1 MKVKAGFYPAL
12 AFARLRKFLGG
23 FVFVMLWPF
32 AMAWGQTPATDS
44 AEVTSPPVEENIGE
58 ESEVETPDAKG
69 KLPFILKD
77 PTAKEVAQARRLVV
91 KAVTHLADHKPQAA
105 VKALLAFEPT
115 ERLAQVYRTVL
126 LAKAYRQMGRV
137 ATADSVLSATLQWVG
152 SQTWRNQLIR
162 MRLSGFDSIA
172 ASPAMQREFFAQVAG
187 SDASREIK
195 ADVLHRWLKLDGY
208 KGDVGDHLERLRSLM
223 LYARGDRRLDS
234 VYRVAAD
241 SLPPGKR
248 TWDEEWMLLQIE
260 ARLGSFDKALARCES
275 MLNLVPGKP
284 EKQKLHWQY
293 ASLYYAKR
301 DWKKALEMYQR
312 YLERYGDS
320 PDAYLQIARSH
331 DKLQETQRAQIA
343 YDRFL
348 ELYPRHAKT
357 SEIHWLRAWEREADG
372 RYAEA
377 IELYYLQLAR
387 FPQTRRA
394 EWANFRIGLCHYKD
408 SNFAAAAEAFSA
420 YRKSKSGAVAPGGM
434 MWEAKSWSA
443 LGNESLSDSL
453 RLAVSLTY
461 PFGFYGHLSREH
473 LQAKGRMPDSLQ
485 PWRRFAPSRPERIKE
500 WMKQNIPGFRDSLDK
515 SYESVYLDLVQ
526 LLDLHLDTLAML
538 TMRSIPA
545 GPKRNPWYLFVYGRR
560 FQRYDMHPEAYKLGR
575 SLAQIIPNEVLG
587 TAPREVLRL
596 IWPRPYEAE
605 VLHYALKRQ
614 IDPALIY
621 ALMRQESGFEREIRS
636 SAGAVGLMQL
646 MPATAKAQAAAD
658 SLKDFHPQ
666 DLIYPAINVRLGT
679 YYMKNLLDDYRGNPY
694 YMLANYNA
702 GPEPTRRWFRTLGHK
717 PIDEMVE
724 DISYW
729 ETRDYVK
736 KVMGNYWTYKLL
748 YNNRI
753 RPATPKPATP

>member
-1 MKVKAGFYPAL
+1 LVFAFVCLGL
-12 AFARLRKFLGG
+12 AIACSPWFCATS
-23 FVFVMLWPF
+23 VW
-32 AMAWGQTPATDS
+32 AQTNANDS
-44 AEVTSPPVEENIGE
+44 AQVTSPPPEDIAGE
-58 ESEVETPDAKG
+58 ESEAETPDAKG
-69 KLPFILKD
+69 KLPFTLKV
-77 PTAKEVAQARRLVV
+77 PTAKEALQGRRLVV
-91 KAVTHLADHKPQAA
+91 KALASLSEKQPQAA
-105 VKALLAFEPT
+105 VKALTAFAPT

-126 LAKAYRQMGRV
+126 LAKTLKQMGRM
-137 ATADSVLSATLQWVG
+137 AEADSVLSAALQWVG
-152 SQTWRNQLIR
+152 SQTWRNHLIR
-162 MRLSGFDSIA
+162 MRLNGFDALSTT
-172 ASPAMQREFFAQVAG
+172 PAVKREFYEQVAG
-187 SDASREIK
+187 SDATREIK
-195 ADVLHRWLKLDGY
+195 ADVMHRWLKLDGY
-208 KGDVGDHLERLRSLM
+208 RGDVANHLDRLRSLM

-234 VYRVAAD
+234 VYRAAAD
-241 SLPPGKR
+241 SLPPGR
-248 TWDEEWMLLQIE
+248 RSWDEEWMLLQME
-260 ARLGSFDKALARCES
+260 ARLGIFDRALARCET

-293 ASLYYAKR
+293 ASLYYARR
-301 DWKKALEMYQR
+301 DWKKALDMFQR

-331 DKLQETQRAQIA
+331 DKLEQTQRAQIA

-387 FPQTRRA
+387 FPSTRRA
-394 EWANFRIGLCHYKD
+394 EWAHFRIGLCHYKD
-408 SNFAAAAEAFSA
+408 SNFAAAADAFSA
-420 YRKSKSGAVAPGGM
+420 YRKTKSGPAAPAGN
-434 MWEAKSWSA
+434 MWEAKSWAA
-443 LGNESLSDSL
+443 LQRDSLSDSL

-461 PFGFYGHLSREH
+461 PFSFYGHASREY
-473 LQAKGRMPDSLQ
+473 LQERHKMPDSLL
-485 PWRRFAPSRPERIKE
+485 PWRRFAPSRPERIKA
-500 WMKQNIPGFRDSLDK
+500 WMQDHIPGFRENLDK
-515 SYESVYLDLVQ
+515 SYESAYLDLGQ

-538 TMRSIPA
+538 TMRSTPA
-545 GPKRNPWYLFVYGRR
+545 KPKLNPWYLFVHARR

-575 SLAQIIPNEVLG
+575 SLAQIIPNEELG

-596 IWPRPYEAE
+596 IWPRPYETE
-605 VLHYALKRQ
+605 VLRYALRRQ

-646 MPATAKAQAAAD
+646 MPATAKAQAIAD
-658 SLKDFHPQ
+658 SLHDFHPQ
-666 DLIYPAINVRLGT
+666 DLVHPETNVRLGT
-679 YYMKNLLDDYRGNPY
+679 YYMKTLLDDYRGNPY
-694 YMLANYNA
+694 YVLANYNA

-717 PIDEMVE
+717 PLDEMVE

-736 KVMGNYWTYKLL
+736 KVMGNYWTYKML

-753 RPATPKPATP
+753 HPASSKSPKP